1 MKKYLLANTK
11 NAYKANLH
19 AHTNISDGKL
29 SPAELKELY
38 KSNGY
43 AVLAY
48 TDHDVFIPHPEL
60 TDSEFIALSALE
72 VQFNGS
78 NRYPG
83 VPGEKKCHICLI
95 AKSPDTVE
103 QPCWGE
109 NYAYIGNCAKHR
121 EKVQFCKDSYG
132 FVREYS
138 PECINNLVRIAKE
151 KGFFA
156 TLNHPSWSLEDY
168 EQYIHYSEFDALEIF
183 NTACEMLG
191 FTSSCPSI
199 YDDMLRS
206 GKPVFAV
213 AADDVHNGVDDCFGG
228 FVMIKADELNY
239 TAITDALAGGDFYAS
254 TGPLFHE
261 IYMEDG
267 ALHLHTSDV
276 VWVGLTTDGR
286 KSKCVHATNGET
298 LTEMVIPLGFDCKY
312 FRITVKDAHGNFAYT
327 NAFFTEGL

>member
-43 AVLAY
+43 SVVAY
-48 TDHDVFIPHPEL
+48 TDHDVFIPHSEL
-60 TDSEFIALSALE
+60 TDDEFVALSALE

-83 VPGEKKCHICLI
+83 VAGEKKCHICLI

-103 QPCWGE
+103 QPCWRE
-109 NYAYIGNCAKHR
+109 DYAYIGNCAKHR
-121 EKVQFCKDSYG
+121 ERVQFCKESYG
-132 FVREYS
+132 FEREYT
-138 PECINNLVRIAKE
+138 PECINKLVSIAKG

-156 TLNHPSWSLEDY
+156 TLNHPAWSLEGY
-168 EQYIHYSEFDALEIF
+168 EQYINYTEFDALEIF

-191 FTSSCPSI
+191 FTTASPAI

-206 GKPVFAV
+206 GKKVFAV
-213 AADDVHNGVDDCFGG
+213 AADDVHNGVDDTFGG
-228 FVMIKADELNY
+228 FVMIKADELKY
-239 TAITDALAGGDFYAS
+239 GAITEALAKGDFYAS

-261 IYMEDG
+261 IYIEDG
-267 ALHLHTSDV
+267 KLYLRTSDV
-276 VWVGLTTDGR
+276 VWVGLTTDRR
-286 KSKCVHATNGET
+286 KSKCVRSTNGEV
-298 LTEMVIPLGFDCKY
+298 LNEAVIPLDFDCQY
-312 FRITVKDAHGNFAYT
+312 FRITVRDAQGNFAYT
-327 NAFFTEGL
+327 NVFFTEEL

>member
-29 SPAELKELY
+29 SPEELKELY

-43 AVLAY
+43 SVLAY

-60 TDSEFIALSALE
+60 TDSEFIALSGVE

-83 VPGEKKCHICLI
+83 VVGEKKCHICLI
-95 AKSPDTVE
+95 AKSPDIVE
-103 QPCWGE
+103 QPCWKE
-109 NYAYIGNCAKHR
+109 DYAYIGNCAKHR
-121 EKVQFCKDSYG
+121 ERVRFCKDSYG
-132 FVREYS
+132 FTREYS
-138 PECINNLVRIAKE
+138 PEGINKLVSIAKE

-168 EQYIHYSEFDALEIF
+168 EQYIRYSEFNALEIY

-191 FTSSCPSI
+191 YTSSCPSI

-206 GKPVFAV
+206 GKHLFAV
-213 AADDVHNGVDDCFGG
+213 AADDVHKGVDDCFGG
-228 FVMIKADELNY
+228 FVMIKADELKY
-239 TAITDALAGGDFYAS
+239 TTITKALAGGDFYAS

-261 IYMEDG
+261 IYIEDG
-267 ALHLHTSDV
+267 KLCIHTSDV
-276 VWVGLTTDGR
+276 VWVGLTTDAR
-286 KSKCVHATNGET
+286 RSRCVYATNGET
-298 LTEMVIPLGFDCKY
+298 LSEAAFSLDFDCKY
-312 FRITVKDAHGNFAYT
+312 FRITIRDAHGNFAYT